1 MVGCTAQGVSISRS
15 CAMSYCEPCQ
25 SLTAAALSRRWRV
38 PQGNFEGATYVVSA
52 SVMIIEDGAQFF
64 CMKSQIDVCARKKS
78 AFADFF
84 DVFWVALLFFKFVMF
99 FKLCFSS
106 RFAFQTRFSN
116 RFVFLQV
123 FFRTVFD
130 FIIGFRLALMFSINR
145 LYSCTFKWQI
155 VTWCRVLQ
163 RWNSR

>member
-52 SVMIIEDGAQFF
+52 SVMFIEDGAQFF
-64 CMKSQIDVCARKKS
+64 CMKSQIGVCIRKKS

-84 DVFWVALLFFKFVMF
+84 DVFLSLTIVFFLCTLCFQTPL
-99 FKLCFSS
+99 FKLFCLFKGVFPNCFHTTSILA
-106 RFAFQTRFSN
+106 RFDVLQSN
-116 RFVFLQV
+116 RLNICSL
-123 FFRTVFD
+123 R
-130 FIIGFRLALMFSINR
+130 
-145 LYSCTFKWQI
+145 
-155 VTWCRVLQ
+155 
-163 RWNSR
+163 

>member
-52 SVMIIEDGAQFF
+52 SVMFIEDGAQFF

-84 DVFWVALLFFKFVMF
+84 DVFLSLTIVFLCTLCFQTPL
-99 FKLCFSS
+99 FKLFCLFKGVFPNCFHTTSVF
-106 RFAFQTRFSN
+106 RLVFT
-116 RFVFLQV
+116 FLQ
-123 FFRTVFD
+123 
-130 FIIGFRLALMFSINR
+130 SNR
-145 LYSCTFKWQI
+145 LYICSF
-155 VTWCRVLQ
+155 R
-163 RWNSR
+163 

>member
-52 SVMIIEDGAQFF
+52 SVMFIEDGAQFF
-64 CMKSQIDVCARKKS
+64 CMKSQIGVCIRKKS

-84 DVFWVALLFFKFVMF
+84 DVFLVVAFVIFFVSSFLNT
-99 FKLCFSS
+99 KLVI
-106 RFAFQTRFSN
+106 FSN
-116 RFVFLQV
+116 SIYQARFCI
-123 FFRTVFD
+123 FRCV
-130 FIIGFRLALMFSINR
+130 FRLVLMFCN
-145 LYSCTFKWQI
+145 QI
-155 VTWCRVLQ
+155 GLIFVLSGDKLSLDVAFCKGEIAYK
-163 RWNSR
+163 R

>member
-52 SVMIIEDGAQFF
+52 SVMFIEDGAQFF
-64 CMKSQIDVCARKKS
+64 CMKSQIDVCVRKKS

-84 DVFWVALLFFKFVMF
+84 DVFLSLTIAFFYVRHV
-99 FKLCFSS
+99 FKLRFSS
-106 RFAFQTRFSN
+106 CFAFSKAFFQIAFTPQTFFGSFLRFCN
-116 RFVFLQV
+116 QICLIFVLSDDKLSLDVAFCKGEIAYK
-123 FFRTVFD
+123 R
-130 FIIGFRLALMFSINR
+130 
-145 LYSCTFKWQI
+145 
-155 VTWCRVLQ
+155 
-163 RWNSR
+163 

>member
-64 CMKSQIDVCARKKS
+64 CMKSQINVCVRKKS

-84 DVFWVALLFFKFVMF
+84 DVFLAETIVIFVSSFCFQTLLFKLFCLSNSVFKLFCLFKSVFPNRFILQALL
-99 FKLCFSS
+99 
-106 RFAFQTRFSN
+106 TRF
-116 RFVFLQV
+116 
-123 FFRTVFD
+123 
-130 FIIGFRLALMFSINR
+130 
-145 LYSCTFKWQI
+145 
-155 VTWCRVLQ
+155 
-163 RWNSR
+163 

>member
-64 CMKSQIDVCARKKS
+64 LYEVANWRLHKKKS

-84 DVFWVALLFFKFVMF
+84 DVFLSLTIAFFYVRHV
-99 FKLCFSS
+99 FKLRFSS
-106 RFAFQTRFSN
+106 CFAFSKAFFQIAFTPQTFFGSFLRFCN
-116 RFVFLQV
+116 QICLIFVLSDDKLSLDVAFCKGEIAYK
-123 FFRTVFD
+123 R
-130 FIIGFRLALMFSINR
+130 
-145 LYSCTFKWQI
+145 
-155 VTWCRVLQ
+155 
-163 RWNSR
+163 

>member
-64 CMKSQIDVCARKKS
+64 CMKSQICVCARKKS
-78 AFADFF
+78 AKADFF
-84 DVFWVALLFFKFVMF
+84 DVFLSCVIVFLSL
-99 FKLCFSS
+99 LCFSS
-106 RFAFQTRFSN
+106 RFAFQTRISN

-130 FIIGFRLALMFSINR
+130 SIIGFRLVFTCCKQSAL
-145 LYSCTFKWQI
+145 
-155 VTWCRVLQ
+155 
-163 RWNSR
+163 

>member
-52 SVMIIEDGAQFF
+52 SVMFIEDGAQFF
-64 CMKSQIDVCARKKS
+64 CMKSQIGVCIRKKS

-84 DVFWVALLFFKFVMF
+84 DVFLSLTIVFFYVRYV
-99 FKLCFSS
+99 FKLRFSS
-106 RFAFQTRFSN
+106 CFAFSKA
-116 RFVFLQV
+116 
-123 FFRTVFD
+123 FFQIAFTPQAFWLV
-130 FIIGFRLALMFSINR
+130 LMFCN
-145 LYSCTFKWQI
+145 QI
-155 VTWCRVLQ
+155 GLIFCSFR
-163 RWNSR
+163 

>member
-64 CMKSQIDVCARKKS
+64 CMKSQINVCVRKKS

-84 DVFWVALLFFKFVMF
+84 DVSFSRNYCYFCKFVLFSNSAFQAVLPFKFGFQIILSFQKRFSKPLYTTSVVDSFLMCR
-99 FKLCFSS
+99 KQSALYLCFQMTNCHLMS
-106 RFAFQTRFSN
+106 RFAK
-116 RFVFLQV
+116 V
-123 FFRTVFD
+123 
-130 FIIGFRLALMFSINR
+130 
-145 LYSCTFKWQI
+145 K
-155 VTWCRVLQ
+155 
-163 RWNSR
+163 